1 MSALHLSL
9 SQPNLLLTFHFS
21 ILDLITVM
29 ANPQRIIELQKFY
42 QTSTKPLWRA
52 HPNAKLVLIPYF
64 AAFTVS
70 LGAALFFTGRAAFG
84 IKASK

>member
-1 MSALHLSL
+1 
-9 SQPNLLLTFHFS
+9 
-21 ILDLITVM
+21 M
-29 ANPQRIIELQKFY
+29 ATIGKMLEAEYELIIELQKYY
-42 QTSTKPLWRA
+42 QTTTKPLWRS

-84 IKASK
+84 IKPQK